1 MLKKILCIACAENRM
16 TLCQF
21 AINWRGAQLLHHHN
35 TLVHGYNDPQHLA
48 KTIVTIVDRHDLQSD
63 QYRLSLPTHVTI
75 LRNWNFPFNSPQKI
89 SQALEFELEQEIPFS
104 LEEVITDIHFGTK
117 TPQNRN
123 VISASIHKNFLGTLI
138 TELQT
143 HDIDPQ
149 QVTIHAFAL
158 AKAAGKICSKTPTL
172 LAHVDTESTQ
182 LICLE
187 NNIPYTVSQ
196 IPYGMHH
203 IKKALQLQLN
213 ATPDTVE
220 RFIYFSNIA
229 TGDNTDQEN
238 EKKIKEAL
246 STQLQRL
253 AKQIL
258 LSLNSE
264 NQAAESLLLYGDIA
278 RLQGVE
284 KFFTDEVGLPTIA
297 LHKHPNASNLLP
309 VKDNDEWL
317 ECLPAYALAPI
328 KNSAFQQTKNIN
340 FRKDEFSFTPKKD
353 PLTKRITYATTLA
366 SILMLMFSLSFFA
379 QGYKKSEQIETVNAE
394 LKSMLQKI
402 LPDVN
407 RSFGTIQYTSILK
420 SRLSQLHGNINQNDP
435 KTNIDSLDLLL
446 ALHKSTPKSLD
457 IAIECIRITEKNI
470 GLVGTTNSFNTLE
483 TFRSLLAKNT
493 YFKTVGIRGATNQK
507 KQKRIRFEL
516 EVRKAG

>member
-1 MLKKILCIACAENRM
+1 MLKKILCIACTEDRI

-21 AINWRGAQLLHHHN
+21 SSNWRGAQLLNHHTASVHN
-35 TLVHGYNDPQHLA
+35 SDDPKDLA
-48 KTIVTIVDRHDLQSD
+48 KNIVATIDRHNLRSD
-63 QYRLSLPTHVTI
+63 QYRLSLPTHVAM
-75 LRNWNFPFNSPQKI
+75 LRDWNFPFNSPKQI

-117 TPQNRN
+117 APQNRN
-123 VISASIHKNFLGTLI
+123 VISASIHKNFLETLI

-172 LAHVDTESTQ
+172 LAHVDAESTQ

-187 NNIPYTVSQ
+187 NNTPYTVSQ

-203 IKKALQLQLN
+203 IKKALQLQLS
-213 ATPDTVE
+213 ATPDTVD

-229 TGDNTDQEN
+229 IEDNTGQEN
-238 EKKIKEAL
+238 ENKLKEAL
-246 STQLQRL
+246 IAELQRL

-258 LSLNSE
+258 LSLNGE
-264 NQAAESLLLYGDIA
+264 NQTAESLLLCGDIA

-284 KFFTDEVGLPTIA
+284 KLFTDEVGLPTVA
-297 LHKHPNASNLLP
+297 LHKHPDASNLLP

-317 ECLPAYALAPI
+317 ECLPAYALAPV
-328 KNSAFQQTKNIN
+328 KNAVLHQTKLIN
-340 FRKDEFSFTPKKD
+340 FRKNEFSFSKKRD
-353 PLTKRITYATTLA
+353 PFTSVVTYVTALT
-366 SILMLMFSLSFFA
+366 SILMLMFSLSFFT
-379 QGYKKSEQIETVNAE
+379 QGYKKAEQVETVNAK
-394 LKSMLQKI
+394 LKSMLQKT

-407 RSFGTIQYTSILK
+407 SAFGTIQYTSILK
-420 SRLSQLHGNINQNDP
+420 SRLYQLQGHTNQDNT
-435 KTNIDSLDLLL
+435 KTGIDSIDLLL
-446 ALHKSTPKSLD
+446 ALHKNTPKSLD
-457 IAIECIRITEKNI
+457 IAIEGIRITEKNI

-483 TFRSLLAKNT
+483 KFRSHLAKNT